1 MTSAA
6 LFLIVVTLAG
16 LSAVRW
22 ATRLAPLT
30 SELPAKTFIATL
42 LAALGAASELGW
54 LQAAPWLTTVILVLA
69 PIYVFGPLALIALV
83 RAGVWR
89 AARAVMQVLYWSP
102 EGRAALGR
110 LLAQAALQEGNAT
123 AALGLAPR
131 HDALLLSLAHLL
143 EGDWEA
149 VLAVDAPHPAGDDAD
164 NAHLIAAAR
173 IEALLELGQVEQA
186 RHETQALKT
195 RFEAGK
201 QGPLGYRAVVLSE
214 ARLAAYHGDFETA
227 RQLLEQPL
235 VGARPGDL
243 YRILGR
249 AGERA
254 GRSELAA
261 KAYSAAYS
269 ASRGEQRQRFAA
281 DLARLGVPVPKGAQ
295 AVTAKPWATYGL
307 AAALA
312 LAYGAQL
319 LFDRSYGLVR
329 AAGQV
334 YEASS
339 VLAAFLQELP
349 GLPAIGAW
357 WRYLSYAFLHGNLP
371 HIGFNLWVLLDIG
384 RLYERRRGW
393 GDLLIAFVAG
403 TVVGAYLTTIFQAGQ
418 PLILVGASGGILGV
432 AGALLAEAL
441 LSRNAADR
449 LLLRSLVQWMLLLL
463 VFSVA
468 VPGVSLWGHVG
479 GVVGGFAYGV
489 LRLRLPLGRG
499 YSQAVGLLAIGLMA
513 LALISAV
520 STIVPLL
527 P

>member
-6 LFLIVVTLAG
+6 LFLIILALAG

-22 ATRLAPLT
+22 ATRMAPLT

-42 LAALGAASELGW
+42 LAALGAASEVGW
-54 LQAAPWLTTVILVLA
+54 LKAAPWLIVIILVLA

-83 RAGVWR
+83 RAGAWR
-89 AARAVMQVLYWSP
+89 VARGVMRLLYWSP

-110 LLAQAALQEGNAT
+110 LLAQAALQEGNAV

-143 EGDWEA
+143 EGDWQA
-149 VLAVDAPHPAGDDAD
+149 VLAVDAPHAAGGEAD

-186 RHETQALKT
+186 QHEMQALKT

-214 ARLAAYHGDFETA
+214 ARLAAYSGDFESA

-235 VGARPGDL
+235 VGARPADL

-281 DLARLGVPVPKGAQ
+281 DLARLGVEFPKSSVGLA
-295 AVTAKPWATYGL
+295 ARPWATYGL
-307 AAALA
+307 AVSLA
-312 LAYGAQL
+312 LAYGAQW
-319 LFDRSYGLVR
+319 LFDGSHGL
-329 AAGQV
+329 AAALWGV
-334 YEASS
+334 DKASS
-339 VLAAFLQELP
+339 VLAAFLQQLP
-349 GLPAIGAW
+349 GLPAVGAW
-357 WRYLSYAFLHGNLP
+357 WRYLSYAFLHGNLV

-393 GDLLIAFVAG
+393 GDLLASFVAG

-418 PLILVGASGGILGV
+418 ALILVGASGGILGV

-441 LSRNAADR
+441 LSRNAADK
-449 LLLRSLVQWMLLLL
+449 LLLRSLLQWMLLLL

-489 LRLRLPLGRG
+489 MRMRLPLGKR
-499 YSQAVGLLAIGLMA
+499 YSQAVGILAIGLMV

-520 STIVPLL
+520 STVLPLL